1 VRGCSVMKVVTVEE
15 MGQIEEVCAKI
26 GLPSNILM
34 ENAGKAVAEQ
44 VRLRLDAIDR
54 QNILVLVGPGNNG
67 GDGLVAARYLHDWGA
82 KVSVYLFTQR
92 PDGDPNLK
100 LVQER
105 DIACIET
112 AQNGGL
118 GQLSELVSSC
128 SAVIDAIFGTGQNR
142 HLEGIFQQALGMVSN
157 IQRNRPSLHTFA
169 LDVPSGF
176 NADTGMA
183 DPACL
188 YVDDT
193 ITLGFPKLGLFN
205 ASGAERAGQITVAD
219 IGIPSYLAEQV
230 TVELITDDWVASNL
244 PERPFLANKGT
255 FGRVLVVAGSDR
267 YIGAAYLAC
276 MGAMRVGAGL
286 VTLATAASLKPIMAS
301 KLTETTCLPLTEAR
315 PGIVSPNAAKQI
327 QQELGN
333 YDVLQIGCG
342 LGQSK
347 EATAFIKDILL
358 SSKRA
363 QLPMVVDADALNILA
378 TIPNWWQKLHDD
390 AILTPHPGEMARLVG
405 VSIEEVQSDRTGITR
420 RMAGEWG
427 KTVVLKGAYSV
438 IATPDG
444 SCHINPMANPGL
456 ASAGTGD
463 VLAGVIA
470 GLRAQGLAAEE
481 AAAGGV
487 YLHAEAGEVVR
498 ADIGDAGMI
507 ASDLLPVLP
516 MVIQELKEDL
526 ESSYVEEEEHAADN

>member
-1 VRGCSVMKVVTVEE
+1 MKVVTVEE

-26 GLPSNILM
+26 GLPSDILM

-44 VRLRLDAIDR
+44 VRLRLGAID
-54 QNILVLVGPGNNG
+54 QQHVLVMVGPGNNG

-82 KVSVYLFTQR
+82 KVSVYLLTQR
-92 PDGDPNLK
+92 PDNDPNLK
-100 LVQER
+100 LVRVR
-105 DIACIET
+105 DIPCMDVTEDE
-112 AQNGGL
+112 NL
-118 GQLSELVSSC
+118 GKLSELLSSC
-128 SAVIDAIFGTGQNR
+128 SAVIDSIFGTGTGQNR
-142 HLEGIFQQALGMVSN
+142 HLEGIFQQALGMVSD
-157 IQRNRPSLHTFA
+157 IQSNRPELHTFA

-176 NADTGMA
+176 DADSGSA

-219 IGIPSYLAEQV
+219 IGIPSYLAEQIS
-230 TVELITDDWVASNL
+230 VELITDDWVASNL

-255 FGRVLVVAGSDR
+255 FGRVLVVSGSNQ

-276 MGAMRVGAGL
+276 MGAIRVGAGL
-286 VTLATAASLKPIMAS
+286 VTLATPNRLKPVLAT
-301 KLTETTCLPLTEAR
+301 KLTETTYLPLTEAK
-315 PGIVSPNAAKQI
+315 PGIVSPGAAKQI

-342 LGQSK
+342 VGQSRPV
-347 EATAFIKDILL
+347 ANFIKNVLL
-358 SSKRA
+358 GPKRA
-363 QLPMVVDADALNILA
+363 QLPLVVDADALNILA

-390 AILTPHPGEMARLVG
+390 AILTPHPGEMSRLAG
-405 VSIEEVQSDRTGITR
+405 ISANEVQSNRTGIAR

-444 SCHINPMANPGL
+444 ECHISPMANPGL

-470 GLRAQGLAAEE
+470 GLRAQGLAAAE
-481 AAAGGV
+481 AAACGV
-487 YLHAEAGEVVR
+487 YLHAEAGEVIR

-516 MVIQELKEDL
+516 MVIQELKEGL
-526 ESSYVEEEEHAADN
+526 ESSYIEGE